1 MRSNLLDMQES
12 RLVAKRRKPAFWF
25 RMMVANRTAVWLG
38 GRQSQLVGVV
48 AGRPL
53 PFDALSCSPS
63 FWRRCEPAFLGG
75 HRALDGPDIASC
87 AELSMLGMSSAWT
100 FMLGVVPCGLFA
112 CGLLVRFRIMQAP
125 SYDRLISAI
134 FLGRFTW
141 VSLIIKAFFKNAEKC
156 SCALVC
162 DSYTN
167 PSHA

>member
-1 MRSNLLDMQES
+1 MRTGLPFGLE
-12 RLVAKRRKPAFWF
+12 
-25 RMMVANRTAVWLG
+25 G
-38 GRQSQLVGVV
+38 GRASLW
-48 AGRPL
+48 
-53 PFDALSCSPS
+53 ALWRGGLCRSMLYRIAPS

-75 HRALDGPDIASC
+75 RRALGGSDIASC
-87 AELSMLGMSSAWT
+87 AELSMFGAANAWT
-100 FMLGVVPCGLFA
+100 FMLGVLPRGLFA
-112 CGLLVRFRIMQAP
+112 CGLPVRFRIMQAP

-141 VSLIIKAFFKNAEKC
+141 VSLIIKAFFKNAGKC

>member
-1 MRSNLLDMQES
+1 
-12 RLVAKRRKPAFWF
+12 
-25 RMMVANRTAVWLG
+25 MVANRTAVWLG

-53 PFDALSCSPS
+53 PFDVLSRGPS

-75 HRALDGPDIASC
+75 HRALDGSDIASC
-87 AELSMLGMSSAWT
+87 AELSMFGVASAWT
-100 FMLGVVPCGLFA
+100 FMLGVVPRGLFA

-134 FLGRFTW
+134 FLGRFTR
-141 VSLIIKAFFKNAEKC
+141 VSLLIKAFFKNAGKC

>member
-1 MRSNLLDMQES
+1 M
-12 RLVAKRRKPAFWF
+12 AKRRKPAFWF
-25 RMMVANRTAVWLG
+25 TVMAASRIAVWLG

-48 AGRPL
+48 AGRPCRST
-53 PFDALSCSPS
+53 FYHRVAPS

-75 HRALDGPDIASC
+75 HRALDGSDIASC
-87 AELSMLGMSSAWT
+87 AEPSL
-100 FMLGVVPCGLFA
+100 FGVVPRGLFA

-141 VSLIIKAFFKNAEKC
+141 VSLIIKAFFKNAEKY

>member
-1 MRSNLLDMQES
+1 M
-12 RLVAKRRKPAFWF
+12 
-25 RMMVANRTAVWLG
+25 
-38 GRQSQLVGVV
+38 GVV

-53 PFDALSCSPS
+53 PFDALSCSPLFMVS
-63 FWRRCEPAFLGG
+63 MWADLDGC
-75 HRALDGPDIASC
+75 RAIGGPDIASC

-141 VSLIIKAFFKNAEKC
+141 VSLIIKAFF
-156 SCALVC
+156 
-162 DSYTN
+162 
-167 PSHA
+167 

>member
-1 MRSNLLDMQES
+1 M
-12 RLVAKRRKPAFWF
+12 AKRRKPAFRF
-25 RMMVANRTAVWLG
+25 RVMVASRTAVWLG

-53 PFDALSCSPS
+53 PFDVSSRSPL

-75 HRALDGPDIASC
+75 HRALDGPDITSC
-87 AELSMLGMSSAWT
+87 AELSMFGVASAWT
-100 FMLGVVPCGLFA
+100 FMLGVVPRGLFA

-125 SYDRLISAI
+125 SYDCLISAI

-141 VSLIIKAFFKNAEKC
+141 VSLIIKAFFKNAENY

>member
-1 MRSNLLDMQES
+1 MLYR
-12 RLVAKRRKPAFWF
+12 VA
-25 RMMVANRTAVWLG
+25 
-38 GRQSQLVGVV
+38 
-48 AGRPL
+48 
-53 PFDALSCSPS
+53 PS

-75 HRALDGPDIASC
+75 YRALGGSDIASC
-87 AELSMLGMSSAWT
+87 AELSMFGVASAWT
-100 FMLGVVPCGLFA
+100 FMLGVVPRGLFA

-141 VSLIIKAFFKNAEKC
+141 VSLIIKAFFKNAGKY
-156 SCALVC
+156 SCTLVC

>member
-1 MRSNLLDMQES
+1 MRSNLLDMQKS
-12 RLVAKRRKPAFWF
+12 RLVAKRCKPAFWF
-25 RMMVANRTAVWLG
+25 RVMVANRTAVWLG
-38 GRQSQLVGVV
+38 GRQSQIAGVV
-48 AGRPL
+48 AGRLL
-53 PFDALSCSPS
+53 PFDVLSRSPPS

-75 HRALDGPDIASC
+75 YRALDASDIVSC
-87 AELSMLGMSSAWT
+87 AELS
-100 FMLGVVPCGLFA
+100 MLGVVPCGLFA

>member
-1 MRSNLLDMQES
+1 M
-12 RLVAKRRKPAFWF
+12 AKRRKPAFWF
-25 RMMVANRTAVWLG
+25 RVMVANRTAVWLG
-38 GRQSQLVGVV
+38 GRQSQLAGVV

-53 PFDALSCSPS
+53 PFDGSMLYRIAPS

-75 HRALDGPDIASC
+75 HRALGGSDIASC
-87 AELSMLGMSSAWT
+87 AELSMFGVASAWT
-100 FMLGVVPCGLFA
+100 FMFGVVPCGLFA

-134 FLGRFTW
+134 FLGRFTR
-141 VSLIIKAFFKNAEKC
+141 VSLIIKAFFKNAGKC

>member
-1 MRSNLLDMQES
+1 MRSNLFDMQKS

-25 RMMVANRTAVWLG
+25 RVMVANRTVVWLG

-53 PFDALSCSPS
+53 SFDALSRSPS

-75 HRALDGPDIASC
+75 YRALGGSGIASC
-87 AELSMLGMSSAWT
+87 AELS
-100 FMLGVVPCGLFA
+100 MLGVVPCGLFA

-125 SYDRLISAI
+125 SYDRLISVI

-141 VSLIIKAFFKNAEKC
+141 VSLLIKAFFKNAGKC
-156 SCALVC
+156 SCTLVC

>member
-1 MRSNLLDMQES
+1 MQKS
-12 RLVAKRRKPAFWF
+12 RLVAKRRKPAFWYGCKPDF
-25 RMMVANRTAVWLG
+25 RFGLEG
-38 GRQSQLVGVV
+38 GRASLWALWRGGLCRSMFYRV
-48 AGRPL
+48 AP
-53 PFDALSCSPS
+53 PS
-63 FWRRCEPAFLGG
+63 FWRRCELAFLGG
-75 HRALDGPDIASC
+75 YRALDASDIVSC
-87 AELSMLGMSSAWT
+87 AELSMFGVASAWT

-125 SYDRLISAI
+125 SYDCLISAI

-141 VSLIIKAFFKNAEKC
+141 VSLLIKAFFKNAGKC

>member
-1 MRSNLLDMQES
+1 
-12 RLVAKRRKPAFWF
+12 
-25 RMMVANRTAVWLG
+25 MVANRIAVWLE
-38 GRQSQLVGVV
+38 GRRGWHAGVV

-53 PFDALSCSPS
+53 PFDVLSRSPS

-75 HRALDGPDIASC
+75 HRALDGSDIASC
-87 AELSMLGMSSAWT
+87 AELSMFGVASAWT
-100 FMLGVVPCGLFA
+100 FMLGVVPRGLFA
-112 CGLLVRFRIMQAP
+112 CGLLVRFRIMRAP

-141 VSLIIKAFFKNAEKC
+141 VSLIIKAFFKNVEKY

>member
-1 MRSNLLDMQES
+1 MRSNLFDMQKS

-25 RMMVANRTAVWLG
+25 RVMVANRTAVWLG

-48 AGRPL
+48 AGRL
-53 PFDALSCSPS
+53 CRSMFYRVAPS

-75 HRALDGPDIASC
+75 HRALDGPDITSC
-87 AELSMLGMSSAWT
+87 AELSMFGVASAWT
-100 FMLGVVPCGLFA
+100 FMLGVVPRGLFA

-125 SYDRLISAI
+125 SYDCLISAI